1 MMNSVSN
8 LIEIHDNQYF
18 NSINTYFNTIR
29 NVKTRVEYE
38 REIRNFFQKV
48 RNRALEFITLDDL
61 QSINK
66 EVIEQYRLYLQN
78 VEKKGSSAIQKF
90 TSALKML
97 YNYLASV
104 EIPVKTVAFT
114 SLSKIDNDTIEYE
127 AFNYEQVE
135 VAINTVKPTE
145 KGDMKVALILTA
157 CYTSFRKNELLSLK
171 YSGLKEIDGV
181 WTIGFPKKVGK
192 RNTENRMPIPDELYE
207 QIMALK
213 AIYGGPDDL
222 IFKIQP
228 KTIQKMMDRIRA
240 ALGIKNSEGEGRY
253 VFHSFKKFGVTEVA
267 IITNGDVIKIQRQG
281 NHKDPRTAINTYAKI
296 KDKYSDYPNL
306 QIGKKTDVV
315 SQLKGLG
322 EDKILEILEKCSRSV
337 HLEIQKHL

>member
-1 MMNSVSN
+1 MSISN
-8 LIEIHDNQYF
+8 NVVEIHENSYF
-18 NSINTYFNTIR
+18 NSINTYFNTLR
-29 NVKTRVEYE
+29 NKSTRTEYE
-38 REIRNFFQKV
+38 REIRKFFLKV
-48 RNRALEFITLDDL
+48 KNQPLEFITLDDL
-61 QSINK
+61 LSINK

-78 VEKKGSSAIQKF
+78 IEKKGSSAIQKF
-90 TSALKML
+90 TSALKNL
-97 YNYLASV
+97 YLYLASV
-104 EIPVKTVAFT
+104 EIPVKTIAFS
-114 SLSKIDNDTIEYE
+114 SLSKIDDDTVEYE

-135 VAINTVKPTE
+135 VAINTVQNTE

-157 CYTSFRKNELLSLK
+157 CYTSFRKNELLNLK
-171 YSGLKEIDGV
+171 YTGLKKIDGV

-207 QIMALK
+207 RIMALK

-222 IFKIQP
+222 IFKIQT

-240 ALGIKNSEGEGRY
+240 ALGIVNNEGEGRY

-281 NHKDPRTAINTYAKI
+281 NHKDPRTAIQTYAKV

-306 QIGKKTDVV
+306 QIGKRVDVV
-315 SQLKGLG
+315 SQLRGLG

-337 HLEIQKHL
+337 HLEIQKYL